1 LEPDR
6 IRVRTGTFSSKPGS
20 SPAAR
25 AVQDRL
31 TAVPAVILTVPDY
44 AKERASVSFF
54 DEPEETRTAP
64 RTGPR
69 RRRPTGG
76 SRRPG
81 PAPQQAILVRR
92 LVLAGAVVIA
102 IILIAVL
109 VNSCQ
114 VSARNSA
121 LKDYNNSVASL
132 NAQSVNTGNSFFG
145 ALSGGTSDPTS
156 LQTSLNQSW
165 SDATKQVDKA
175 KSLSVPDEVKG
186 AQSNFV
192 LALQMRADGIHNIA
206 GQVQPAL
213 QSQTAQQAVNTIAAE
228 MAKFYASD
236 VLYKNYTVP
245 QIIGALRAAGI
256 TVGGLGGQQIN
267 SAQFLPSIDWLDPQT
282 VANQLHVTLPQAKS
296 NKPIAP
302 GLHGHQLNSV
312 SVGGTQLQTGSTNA
326 IPASPAPTFTLSF
339 ANTGQN
345 TETNV
350 KCKVTIAG
358 SKVSGET
365 NVPQTTAGES
375 TQCTVTLNGIPPKG
389 SEQLTATVAPVPGEK
404 TTSNNSLTFPVDF
417 Q

>member
-1 LEPDR
+1 M
-6 IRVRTGTFSSKPGS
+6 
-20 SPAAR
+20 
-25 AVQDRL
+25 
-31 TAVPAVILTVPDY
+31 
-44 AKERASVSFF
+44 SFF
-54 DEPEETRTAP
+54 DEPEETRTPP
-64 RTGPR
+64 RSAPR
-69 RRRPTGG
+69 RRRPNGG

-81 PAPQQAILVRR
+81 PATQQAILVRR
-92 LVLAGAVVIA
+92 LVLAGVVVIA

-109 VNSCQ
+109 VNSCE

-132 NAQSVNTGNSFFG
+132 NAQSVNTGSSFFDT
-145 ALSGGTSDPTS
+145 LSGGTGDQTS

-165 SDATKQVDKA
+165 SDATKQLNKA
-175 KSLSVPDEVKG
+175 KSLSVPDEVKS

-192 LALQMRADGIHNIA
+192 LALQMRADGMHNIA

-213 QSQTAQQAVNTIAAE
+213 QSQTAQQAVNSIAAE

-236 VLYKNYTVP
+236 VLYKSYTVP

-256 TVGGLGGQQIN
+256 AVGGLGGQQIN
-267 SAQFLPSIDWLDPQT
+267 SAQFLPSISWLDPQT
-282 VANQLHVTLPQAKS
+282 VARTLHVSLPSTQN

-312 SVGGTQLQTGSTNA
+312 TVGGTQLQTGSTNA

-350 KCKVTIAG
+350 KCRVTIAG
-358 SKVSGET
+358 SKVSGQT

-389 SEQLTATVAPVPGEK
+389 SQQLTATIVPVRGEK